1 MLFRSPSRRSPRLL
15 PARRPGCIYQYADG
29 ALAVE
34 GAEGAEVME
43 AEAEGVAVDKLT
55 GGNCGG
61 EAKRVVQQLVPYTGD
76 WRGFDASRP

>member
-1 MLFRSPSRRSPRLL
+1 M
-15 PARRPGCIYQYADG
+15 
-29 ALAVE
+29 LAVE

-43 AEAEGVAVDKLT
+43 AEAEGVVVNKLT

-61 EAKRVVQQLVPYTGD
+61 EPKWVVQQLVPYTGV